1 MRNVKRRKN
10 NHCLAKQCE
19 LVSRFGHIF
28 REDNEIEHM
37 TSSVIQF
44 QVNQVMMILK
54 INHLNMVKM
63 KILIIFYNLKM
74 RTIEEIMVLKT
85 KRHHD
90 GPAFVQIL

>member
-28 REDNEIEHM
+28 REDNEIEHDQFNH
-37 TSSVIQF
+37 TVSSQPSYD
-44 QVNQVMMILK
+44 MILK
-54 INHLNMVKM
+54 INHLNMMKM

-74 RTIEEIMVLKT
+74 RTIEEIMVLKNEEA
-85 KRHHD
+85 
-90 GPAFVQIL
+90 P